1 MPRQT
6 SGEIQR
12 LRLEHGWSP
21 VYQVPLNDVPVD
33 VKCMTTSDVDK
44 LTNYLLIIEAQAG
57 VK

>member
-6 SGEIQR
+6 SGEFQR

-21 VYQVPLNDVPVD
+21 VFQIPLNDVPVD
-33 VKCMTTSDVDK
+33 ARCMTTSDIDK